1 MDVNQTLVISLGKLM
16 VALDRVVKDLG
27 KSVKCMSTDAYHRLV
42 AYELMAS
49 REVLDFNYIFKTKD
63 GDMYMETRQSSLVTQ
78 SSQKGFVILRVPFL
92 KAVTLLM
99 EEYTEN
105 WKNVVHLK
113 KLRGILVS
121 RYKQRQC
128 CWYSVSKKKA
138 CPCDA
143 TELETQ
149 KHQGYVFCRKHWSP
163 ILRNEGIEEG
173 IMCPP
178 SETTLD
184 EWLEGIV

>member
-16 VALDRVVKDLG
+16 VALERIVRDLG
-27 KSVKCMSTDAYHRLV
+27 ETGSCLSTHAYHRLL

-63 GDMYMETRQSSLVTQ
+63 GETYMEMRLAAAPSPK
-78 SSQKGFVILRVPFL
+78 KGFVILRVPFL
-92 KAVTLLM
+92 EAVTLVM
-99 EEYTEN
+99 EEYLGN
-105 WKNVVHLK
+105 PHWKNVAYLT
-113 KLRGILVS
+113 KLRGTLVS

-138 CPCDA
+138 CPSDA
-143 TELETQ
+143 TELKSQ
-149 KHQGYVFCRKHWSP
+149 KHQGYVFCHKHWSP
-163 ILRNEGIEEG
+163 VLRNEGVEEG

-178 SETTLD
+178 SESRLD